1 MAQTVPY
8 AINSFA
14 GGEWDP
20 QLQSSVDL
28 VKYRTAC
35 KVMRNFFAHVNGKAS
50 NRPGLQYVCQTMNST
65 TNQSAV
71 QNVRLIPFIFSTS
84 QSYVVEV
91 GSGYMRFIK
100 NGALIM
106 NGNSPYSITNPYSSS
121 QVMQLGY
128 TQSADTIFFAH
139 PNVAPQMLQRISDT
153 NWTMTPYP
161 FQFGPWLLD
170 NTNLGYTLTATA
182 FGTLAQSSLVSVG
195 TSVTLAAS
203 GANNTPFVSGH
214 VGALWEMY
222 HFVPMQTLGG
232 TSGYSTGSSGP
243 SPSITCGGTWNF
255 ITNGTWAG
263 TVWVEISLN
272 GGITWDTVA
281 SFYGSSDYNANTF
294 GTQNMSNNAPPFLVR
309 FNCNLTGGTV
319 IVNLTSN
326 SFIQPGMI
334 QITSF
339 QSSTQVMGVVTQP
352 IGLNAIGT
360 TDWAEGAWSTYRGW
374 PSTVEF
380 SPDDRLCWANTPY
393 QPITSFI
400 TQTGEYYSFNV
411 NSPLEDSDALNINLP
426 SRQLN
431 AINSLIPLRAILALT
446 SGGEWSIES
455 TQGVTAPLTPS
466 TVYQR
471 VHGYE
476 GSTTVRPVCIGIR
489 AIFVQALGK
498 VIRDVGYELIFDSF
512 VGANISLF
520 SNHLFYFDNIID
532 MCYCQNP
539 DSLVWL
545 VMASGALIS
554 LTYLREQQVV
564 TFSSHDTFGKFMSC
578 CAVADSINNY
588 NAPYFVVNRANGQ
601 FIEFMP
607 KRMNTINGLEPQIQD
622 QFFVDNGGIYD
633 ALGQTFQNADF
644 ENWTLGPNAAPD
656 YWNFLGVGTVSQSS
670 ANQTTPNQITNVEN
684 GNSSALVQSY
694 GSDTVRLYQSM
705 ETAYGYT
712 YWQGR
717 SVTFSAF
724 VRCFAA
730 NTACVSIYD
739 GVTESQ
745 SSAHPGDGSWQI
757 LQVTATISQTATV
770 VHAQCRLIKNGSAYF
785 DNSYFNSGVSSITGA
800 TWLNGQKVS
809 ILADGFILP
818 QTTVQNGVISWL
830 GSAIYN
836 KVIYGLPFVAQ
847 LQPNTPYV
855 PMPAGTMQAH
865 TINIGKAVIGVW
877 NTAGGYVG
885 TDFES
890 MQPLP
895 DLDQANYDPPA
906 PPLYTGNVGVQ
917 LGGNAK
923 PENSICI
930 QQSDPLPITVCNI
943 VEELQISG
951 LPANQGP

>member
-1 MAQTVPY
+1 
-8 AINSFA
+8 
-14 GGEWDP
+14 
-20 QLQSSVDL
+20 
-28 VKYRTAC
+28 
-35 KVMRNFFAHVNGKAS
+35 MRNFFSHVNGKAS
-50 NRPGLQYVCQTMNST
+50 NRPGLIMSCQTMLST

-71 QNVRLIPFIFSTS
+71 QNVRIIPFIFNTA
-84 QSYVVEV
+84 QSYVCEF
-91 GSGYMRFIK
+91 GNGYVRFIK

-106 NGNSPYSITNPYSSS
+106 NGSVPYSITSPYSSS

-128 TQSADTIFFAH
+128 TQSADTIFLAH

-153 NWTMTPYP
+153 NWTLTPYP
-161 FQFGPWLLD
+161 YQFGPWLLD
-170 NTNLGYTLTATA
+170 NTNLGYTLTASA
-182 FGTLAQSSLVSVG
+182 VGALPQSSLVSVG

-203 GANNTPFVSGH
+203 GVNNTPFVSGH
-214 VGALWEMY
+214 VGALWEVY
-222 HFVPMQTLGG
+222 HFVPMQSLGG
-232 TSGYSTGSSGP
+232 TSGYSTSSSGP

-255 ITNGTWAG
+255 ITNGTWSG

-272 GGITWDTVA
+272 GGLTWDTVA
-281 SFYGSSDYNANTF
+281 SFYGVSDYNANTY
-294 GTQNMSNNAPPFLVR
+294 GTQDMSNNAPPFLVR
-309 FNCNLTGGTV
+309 FNCNLSSGTV

-339 QSSTQVMGVVTQP
+339 QSSTHVMGIVTQP

-374 PSTVEF
+374 PSTCEF

-400 TQTGEYYSFNV
+400 TQTGNYYSFNV

-455 TQGVTAPLTPS
+455 TNGVTAPLTPS

-476 GSTTVRPVCIGIR
+476 GSTTVRPLTIGIR

-520 SNHLFYFDNIID
+520 SNHLFFFDNIVD

-545 VMASGALIS
+545 VMASGKLVS

-564 TFSSHDTFGKFMSC
+564 TFAPHDTFGSFMSC
-578 CAVADSINNY
+578 CSIADTVNNY
-588 NAPYFVVNRANGQ
+588 NVPYFVVNRANGQ
-601 FIEFMP
+601 FIEYMP
-607 KRMNTINGLEPQIQD
+607 KRMLTTNIQD
-622 QFFVDNGGIYD
+622 QYFVDCGGIYD
-633 ALGQTFQNADF
+633 ALGQTFQNANLDTF
-644 ENWTLGPNAAPD
+644 SFGPNYAPD
-656 YWNFLGVGTVSQSS
+656 YWTLSQSGTVSQCS
-670 ANQTTPNQITNVEN
+670 ASTTTPNNVTNVEN
-684 GNSSALVQSY
+684 GLASTLLQGTNPILYQRMDQAY
-694 GSDTVRLYQSM
+694 GS
-705 ETAYGYT
+705 T

-717 SVTFSAF
+717 AVTFSVF
-724 VRCFAA
+724 CRCFTP
-730 NTACVSIYD
+730 NTAYAGIYD
-739 GVTESQ
+739 GVTTIQ
-745 SSAHPGDGSWQI
+745 SAAHPGDGSWQ
-757 LQVTATISQTATV
+757 LLTATGTISNSATT
-770 VHAQCRLIKNGSAYF
+770 VHAHCKVVNGSAYF
-785 DNSYFNSGVSSITGA
+785 NNSYFNSGVSSITGA
-800 TWLNGQKVS
+800 TWLNGQTVR
-809 ILADGFILP
+809 ILADGFMLP
-818 QTTVQNGVISWL
+818 ATTVQNGVISWQ
-830 GSAIYN
+830 GGANYN
-836 KVIYGLPFVAQ
+836 KIAYGLPYVAQ

-877 NTAGGYVG
+877 NTASGMVG
-885 TDFES
+885 TDFDN
-890 MQPLP
+890 MKPIP
-895 DLDQANYDPPA
+895 DLAIVNYDPPA
-906 PPLYTGNVGVQ
+906 YPLYTGNVGVQ
-917 LGGNAK
+917 LGQNAQS
-923 PENSICI
+923 ENSICI
-930 QQSDPLPITVCNI
+930 EQSDPLPCTITFI
-943 VEELQISG
+943 VQELQITG
-951 LPANQGP
+951 LPAQQGPS